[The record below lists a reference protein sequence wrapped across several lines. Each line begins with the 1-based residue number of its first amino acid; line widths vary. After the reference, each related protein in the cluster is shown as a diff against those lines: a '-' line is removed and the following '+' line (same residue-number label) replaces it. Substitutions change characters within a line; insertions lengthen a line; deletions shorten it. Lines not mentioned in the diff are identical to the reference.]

1 MPLVGNVVAGD
12 TGIDLSDLINAQ
24 AAQNELP
31 PELLVA
37 LGIAESEL
45 TARSER
51 WGRHSAEA
59 RAALAAG
66 DSAALER
73 IVAQIE
79 AETPNDISFGL
90 FQQTVRFAG
99 EGDHSD
105 SLANILAVR
114 DVYFDPVHATM
125 VAARTLGIHYRRFGD
140 RLEALCRYNAP
151 SRRGVDNPNRPRYQ
165 ESLSRAQAFVVP
177 AGGTGGAVAVLSPF
191 PVDDRPSPNLEP
203 HRPRTI
209 GVFIHSTRG
218 PTNTLEADYQAT
230 INAFLDP
237 AFEASAHL

>member
-51 WGRHSAEA
+51 WGRHTAEV

-66 DSAALER
+66 DSASICATIR
-73 IVAQIE
+73 SSA

-99 EGDHSD
+99 EGD
-105 SLANILAVR
+105 
-114 DVYFDPVHATM
+114 
-125 VAARTLGIHYRRFGD
+125 
-140 RLEALCRYNAP
+140 
-151 SRRGVDNPNRPRYQ
+151 
-165 ESLSRAQAFVVP
+165 
-177 AGGTGGAVAVLSPF
+177 
-191 PVDDRPSPNLEP
+191 
-203 HRPRTI
+203 
-209 GVFIHSTRG
+209 
-218 PTNTLEADYQAT
+218 
-230 INAFLDP
+230 
-237 AFEASAHL
+237 